1 MPIDYSVRD
10 FIVAFG
16 RSRQR
21 QRGGQQ
27 REALCRCVAD
37 NKRGSAT
44 GGLLNRSTQYI
55 ISSRHALDNA
65 VAPWPLEIAHLA
77 TSIKEIGKPGSSRVM
92 LNIFIR
98 HNAVGSY
105 FQPCALVLQNWHA
118 NNRLGC

>member
-1 MPIDYSVRD
+1 MLNNFGRARSVSLFPIFSHSIHVSCDVHLHDVLIDYSVRD

-55 ISSRHALDNA
+55 ISSRDVPGNA
-65 VAPWPLEIAHLA
+65 GASWTLETFVSQHP
-77 TSIKEIGKPGSSRVM
+77 SKR
-92 LNIFIR
+92 
-98 HNAVGSY
+98 
-105 FQPCALVLQNWHA
+105 
-118 NNRLGC
+118 